1 MAAEQSPSAT
11 ETATSATTAATAWAA
26 ARHKLLA
33 WKLLSQ
39 QLSKLNTPIGS
50 TESIGVFSLTCLQTN
65 RRNAELFKK

>member
-33 WKLLSQ
+33 QKLLRQ
-39 QLSKLNTPIGS
+39 K
-50 TESIGVFSLTCLQTN
+50 
-65 RRNAELFKK
+65 